1 MDDLCNQACPATLVR
16 GTETTAGITV
26 EELVE
31 PEVILPVLV
40 KVEQVRLGIDGAT
53 ALVVAGKEM
62 LHPVLEFLGNMA
74 QVHVVARTGGTLDLE
89 RVAVE
94 HVETEKRLDEQEVD
108 AEPDRATPV
117 TVSAE

>member
-1 MDDLCNQACPATLVR
+1 MLLEVSELGVGGWIDLPSVVNDLCNQTSPAALVG
-16 GTETTAGITV
+16 GTQAAAGIAV

-40 KVEQVRLGIDGAT
+40 KVEEVRLGIDGAA

-62 LHPVLEFLGNMA
+62 LHSVLKLLGDMA
-74 QVHVVARTGGTLDLE
+74 QVHVIARAGGTLDLE

-94 HVETEKRLDEQEVD
+94 HVETKE
-108 AEPDRATPV
+108 
-117 TVSAE
+117 